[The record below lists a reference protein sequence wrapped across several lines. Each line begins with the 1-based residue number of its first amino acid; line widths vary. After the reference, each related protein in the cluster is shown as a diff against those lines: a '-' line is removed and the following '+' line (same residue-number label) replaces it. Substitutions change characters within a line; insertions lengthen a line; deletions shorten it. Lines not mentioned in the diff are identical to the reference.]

1 VTAFGW
7 LFSGA
12 VPAAATAAL
21 AIVATG
27 AVVALYFVRLRRR
40 EVPVAFAAL
49 WLGLAGAASALRR
62 SRRLRH
68 WLSLLLALSIVAA
81 LLVAA
86 VDPRPAAVDPTGH
99 SWVIL
104 IDRSASMSAAD
115 ETSDGNPGRVPGPS
129 RDDSAGQSP
138 APSTRTRLEAA
149 RERARVLVRG
159 MAPADRALVASFA
172 AEPTAESGFGADPAA
187 LEGAIARV
195 APTEEAGDLPRALAF
210 AAAVLRGRPRPT
222 VALISDGGFDQDAR
236 RAFPAGLDVRFAPV
250 GRRGEN
256 VGILSLGARRD
267 PADPGAVEAGL
278 VVQSFRSAPAV
289 VPIEVLSGGRV
300 VDRIS
305 LALAPGEHRSVA
317 LANVFAPGARIE
329 ARLAAPDDLA
339 ADDRAAATV
348 PPLPRRRVLRVGDA
362 DLYLDGALLGL
373 GQTVTVDRLP
383 AAEADRALARAG
395 DYDLVIFDG
404 ATPSAAPS
412 SGHFVYFDPRGP
424 GSPLAVRGRIADPVL
439 DPASVRAD
447 HPLTRHLELA
457 DVNIAEAGRLVPD
470 PGAGDRVLA
479 GAFGAPLVVARERP
493 GLRVA
498 VLAFDPRRSDLPMR
512 PAFPLLIAN
521 ALAWVSHDEG
531 PRAAAGVEADAPR
544 DPRESDTRPV
554 ARLELGGRALPA
566 LQVAEPRGRGRIG
579 LWAALVAAFL
589 LIAEWVSYHR
599 RWTT

>member
-1 VTAFGW
+1 MAAFGW
-7 LFSGA
+7 LFGGA

-21 AIVATG
+21 AIVTTG

-40 EVPVAFAAL
+40 EVPVPFAAL
-49 WLGLAGAASALRR
+49 WLGVAGAASSLRR

-86 VDPRPAAVDPTGH
+86 VDPRPTGVDPTGR

-104 IDRSASMSAAD
+104 IDRSTSMSAGD
-115 ETSDGNPGRVPGPS
+115 EPG
-129 RDDSAGQSP
+129 
-138 APSTRTRLEAA
+138 TRLEAA
-149 RERARVLVRG
+149 RAQARALVRG

-172 AEPTAESGFGADPAA
+172 AEPTAESGFGADAVA
-187 LEGAIARV
+187 LERGIAAV
-195 APTEEAGDLPRALAF
+195 APTGEAGDLPRALAF

-222 VALISDGGFDQDAR
+222 VALISDGGFGDDAR
-236 RAFPAGLDVRFAPV
+236 RSVPVGLDIRYAPV

-267 PADPGAVEAGL
+267 PADPAAVEAGV

-289 VPIEVLSGGRV
+289 VPLEVLSGGRV
-300 VDRIS
+300 VDRIP
-305 LALAPGEHRSVA
+305 LKLGPGERRAVA
-317 LANVFAPGARIE
+317 LADVFAPGARIE
-329 ARLAAPDDLA
+329 ARLAAADDLPD
-339 ADDRAAATV
+339 DDRATATV
-348 PPLPRRRVLRVGDA
+348 PALPRRRVLRVGDA

-373 GQTVTVDRLP
+373 GQTVTIDRLP
-383 AAEADRALARAG
+383 AADADRALARAG

-404 ATPSAAPS
+404 ATPASAPR
-412 SGHFVYFDPRGP
+412 SGRFLYFDPRGP

-439 DPASVRAD
+439 DPATVRVD

-457 DVNIAEAGRLVPD
+457 DVNIAEAGRLTPD
-470 PGAGDRVLA
+470 AGDRVLA

-521 ALAWVSHDEG
+521 ALAWVSHDAG
-531 PRAAAGVEADAPR
+531 PRPLTGAGAEAPR
-544 DPRESDTRPV
+544 DARESDTRPV
-554 ARLELGGRALPA
+554 AHLELGGHELPA
-566 LQVAEPRGRGRIG
+566 LHAAAPRARGRLG
-579 LWAALVAAFL
+579 LGAALLAALL
-589 LIAEWVSYHR
+589 LIVEWVSYHR

>member
-1 VTAFGW
+1 VAAFGW

-12 VPAAATAAL
+12 VPAVAAAAL
-21 AIVATG
+21 AIVTAG

-49 WLGLAGAASALRR
+49 WLGLAGAASSLRR

-68 WLSLLLALSIVAA
+68 WLSLLLALSILAA
-81 LLVAA
+81 LLGAA
-86 VDPRPAAVDPTGH
+86 VDPRPAAVDPTGR

-104 IDRSASMSAAD
+104 IDHSASMSASD
-115 ETSDGNPGRVPGPS
+115 EPG
-129 RDDSAGQSP
+129 
-138 APSTRTRLEAA
+138 TRLEAA
-149 RERARVLVRG
+149 RARARALVGG
-159 MAPADRALVASFA
+159 MNPADRALVASFA

-187 LEGAIARV
+187 LERAIAKV
-195 APTEEAGDLPRALAF
+195 APTDEGGDLPRALAF

-222 VALISDGGFDQDAR
+222 VALISDGGFGDDAR
-236 RAFPAGLDVRFAPV
+236 RTMPAGLDVRYAPV

-256 VGILSLGARRD
+256 VGILSMGARRD

-289 VPIEVLSGGRV
+289 VPVEVLSGGRV
-300 VDRIS
+300 VDRIP
-305 LALAPGEHRSVA
+305 LKLAPGERRSVA

-329 ARLAAPDDLA
+329 ARLAAADDLP
-339 ADDRAAATV
+339 ADDRAATTV
-348 PPLPRRRVLRVGDA
+348 PPLPRRRVLRVGDG

-383 AAEADRALARAG
+383 AADADRALARAS

-404 ATPSAAPS
+404 ATPAAVPS
-412 SGHFVYFDPRGP
+412 SGRFLYFDPRGP
-424 GSPLAVRGRIADPVL
+424 GSPLAVRGRISDPVL

-447 HPLTRHLELA
+447 HPLLRHLELA
-457 DVNIAEAGRLVPD
+457 DVNIAEAGRLVAD
-470 PGAGDRVLA
+470 AGAGDRVLA

-521 ALAWVSHDEG
+521 ALAWSRHDEG
-531 PRAAAGVEADAPR
+531 LRPAPGAEADAPR
-544 DPRESDTRPV
+544 EARESDTRPV
-554 ARLELGGRALPA
+554 ARLELGGREAPA
-566 LQVAEPRGRGRIG
+566 LLVAPPRRRGRVG
-579 LWAALVAAFL
+579 LWAALVAALL